1 MTREEFESILEEAF
15 IEGYNNA
22 YEEIEEILDEDYIDI
37 EDDMDSYNEE
47 QDGHPRTLRGT
58 GIHML
63 PKGAYKAFKDS
74 RKEYI
79 KANNYADDINKYPR
93 NSQIRREKFK
103 KWKKQALKAIDVSD
117 DYMNKHYD
125 TKEAEQDRNRKID
138 NMIGKNPY
146 KNNIA
151 RIMANRRINAT
162 EPQYSRIDFV
172 GDKQ

>member
-1 MTREEFESILEEAF
+1 MTREEFEALLEEAF

-37 EDDMDSYNEE
+37 EDNMDSYNEE

-63 PKGAYKAFKDS
+63 PKGTYKAFKDS
-74 RKEYI
+74 RKAFIKADDYI
-79 KANNYADDINKYPR
+79 KDFEKYPR
-93 NSQIRREKFK
+93 GSKIRNEKFR
-103 KWKKQALKAIDVSD
+103 KWKKQALKSIKSSD

-125 TKEAEQDRNRKID
+125 TKEAEQDRNRKFD
-138 NMIGKNPY
+138 NLIGKNPY

-151 RIMANRRINAT
+151 KIMANRKINAT
-162 EPQYSRIDFV
+162 DPQYSHINFV
-172 GDKQ
+172 GEKQ